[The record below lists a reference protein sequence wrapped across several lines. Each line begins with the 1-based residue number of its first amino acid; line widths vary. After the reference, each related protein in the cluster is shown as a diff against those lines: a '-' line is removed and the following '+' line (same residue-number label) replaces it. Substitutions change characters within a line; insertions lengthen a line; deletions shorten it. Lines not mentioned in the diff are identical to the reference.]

1 MDILEWV
8 LQLKSHLSQLNL
20 IQSLAITKNH
30 AVELLNNTTILAAY
44 LICFAIT
51 KNASRGYSLLAF
63 FACMII
69 SYSPL
74 YDILHNTQYYG
85 LFAIIYLRI
94 TYEIEPLTAK
104 AAALLIGLFQ
114 ITMVIDRIHNAGIE
128 TFIYANYEIT
138 ICILH
143 SLIIGSFIKSDFVR
157 LERTIKRII
166 CDCISIVRYASNRLL
181 LCYHYK

>member
-1 MDILEWV
+1 MEITEWA
-8 LQLKSHLSQLNL
+8 LQLKSHLSQFNLSLSLTINQSSYLNHTFL
-20 IQSLAITKNH
+20 IFAS
-30 AVELLNNTTILAAY
+30 Y
-44 LICFAIT
+44 LVCFAIN
-51 KNASRGYSLLAF
+51 KNASRGYALLAF

-104 AAALLIGLFQ
+104 IAALLIGLFQ

-143 SLIIGSFIKSDFVR
+143 SLVLGSFIKSDFVR
-157 LERTIKRII
+157 FERFIKRFIS
-166 CDCISIVRYASNRLL
+166 DCISIVRYASNQLC

>member
-1 MDILEWV
+1 MEIIEWAI
-8 LQLKSHLSQLNL
+8 QAKSHLSQMNL
-20 IQSLAITKNH
+20 TTIQSKQP
-30 AVELLNNTTILAAY
+30 ILSSCIFAFY
-44 LICFAIT
+44 LICFGFN
-51 KNASRGYSLLAF
+51 KNASRGYALLAF
-63 FACMII
+63 LVCMFIA
-69 SYSPL
+69 YSPL

-143 SLIIGSFIKSDFVR
+143 SLVLGSFIKSDFVR
-157 LERTIKRII
+157 FERFIKRFIS
-166 CDCISIVRYASNRLL
+166 DCISIVRYASNQLC